1 MSLGLGLGLW
11 LRLEKHLEDLVG
23 VEAGVREV
31 LDQHETGALVKQL
44 PRR

>member
-1 MSLGLGLGLW
+1 MGLGLW
-11 LRLEKHLEDLVG
+11 LRLARHLEDLVG

-31 LDQHETGALVKQL
+31 LDQHEAWALVKQL